1 MNEPRRE
8 KPGDITKYTEMA
20 DQDDAQGGFFT
31 GLSNRNGTKPGLAVM
46 NETFLVRF
54 EGIQTEKLNPT
65 QWRFVKDRFESSY
78 DWEQMMEMI
87 LECLEYFYDEGD
99 FQIDCQT
106 SIKAWLSEFE
116 GWGLMF
122 TLLPMDF
129 QKFLL
134 VLFAHMNVK
143 NSQENVVKSNRELFE
158 ELQEHYERETQGL
171 PLSDLVPK
179 VEARLLNIIGGPRVC
194 ERRKMLKVKFL
205 SQRYTLIA
213 NFTVEKKRL
222 RRSLVEHAAE
232 VVARMV
238 DDTEELEIPE
248 TLKPVVSDKIIDSE
262 WVASH
267 WCSVSIAKY
276 KKENPDFK
284 LDGEKEDHDKTVH
297 PVAPVPRFPL
307 TKWIF
312 QKLVPTIFYFVP
324 RMPDILF
331 TFGIYGIGLGFGMV
345 SKILRIFR
353 QR

>member
-1 MNEPRRE
+1 
-8 KPGDITKYTEMA
+8 MA

-87 LECLEYFYDEGD
+87 LECLDYFYDEGD

-248 TLKPVVSDKIIDSE
+248 TLKQVVNDKIIE
-262 WVASH
+262 R
-267 WCSVSIAKY
+267 SVEFAKY
-276 KKENPDFK
+276 KAGEEKEGIK
-284 LDGEKEDHDKTVH
+284 LDGVKEGHDKTVH
-297 PVAPVPRFPL
+297 QVVPVSDFPM
-307 TKWIF
+307 TKWLLENIF
-312 QKLVPTIFYFVP
+312 RKPLIFIQ
-324 RMPDILF
+324 RS
-331 TFGIYGIGLGFGMV
+331 FGRFFSFSFCSM
-345 SKILRIFR
+345 ILRFFR
-353 QR
+353 LR

>member
-1 MNEPRRE
+1 
-8 KPGDITKYTEMA
+8 MA
-20 DQDDAQGGFFT
+20 GQDDAQRGFFT
-31 GLSNRNGTKPGLAVM
+31 GLSNRNGTKPGFAVM

-87 LECLEYFYDEGD
+87 LECLEYFYDDGD

-143 NSQENVVKSNRELFE
+143 NSQEDVVKTNRELFE
-158 ELQEHYERETQGL
+158 ELQELYERETQGL

-222 RRSLVEHAAE
+222 RRTLVEHAAE
-232 VVARMV
+232 VVAGMV
-238 DDTEELEIPE
+238 DDIDDVDELEIPV
-248 TLKPVVSDKIIDSE
+248 TLKQVVIGKIIDAK
-262 WVASH
+262 WVAN
-267 WCSVSIAKY
+267 
-276 KKENPDFK
+276 KENTDVK
-284 LDGEKEDHDKTVH
+284 LNECGVKEDHDKTVH
-297 PVAPVPRFPL
+297 QVVPVPDFPM
-307 TKWIF
+307 TKWLLENIVRKPLIF
-312 QKLVPTIFYFVP
+312 IQ
-324 RMPDILF
+324 RS
-331 TFGIYGIGLGFGMV
+331 FGRFFSFSFFSM
-345 SKILRIFR
+345 ILRFFQLR
-353 QR
+353 

>member
-1 MNEPRRE
+1 
-8 KPGDITKYTEMA
+8 MA
-20 DQDDAQGGFFT
+20 GQDDAQRGFFT
-31 GLSNRNGTKPGLAVM
+31 GLSNRNGTKPGFAVM

-87 LECLEYFYDEGD
+87 LECLEYFYDDGD

-143 NSQENVVKSNRELFE
+143 NSQEDVVKTNRELFE
-158 ELQEHYERETQGL
+158 ELQELYERETQGL

-222 RRSLVEHAAE
+222 RRNLVEHAAE

-248 TLKPVVSDKIIDSE
+248 TLKPIVSDKIIDSE

-267 WCSVSIAKY
+267 WCSVSIHKY
-276 KKENPDFK
+276 KLENPDIK
-284 LDGEKEDHDKTVH
+284 LDGEKEDHDKTAHAVT
-297 PVAPVPRFPL
+297 PVPRFPM
-307 TKWIF
+307 TKWIS
-312 QKLVPTIFYFVP
+312 QKLVPAIFFFVP
-324 RMPDILF
+324 RIPDILF
-331 TFGIYGIGLGFGMV
+331 TFGIYGLGFGIYGLGLGLGIF
-345 SKILRIFR
+345 SKILRFFR
-353 QR
+353 RR

>member
-1 MNEPRRE
+1 LNEPRRE

-158 ELQEHYERETQGL
+158 ELQELYERETQGL

-222 RRSLVEHAAE
+222 RRNLVEHAAE

-267 WCSVSIAKY
+267 WCSVSIAKL

-284 LDGEKEDHDKTVH
+284 LDGEKDKTGH
-297 PVAPVPRFPL
+297 PVAPVPRFPM

-312 QKLVPTIFYFVP
+312 GKLVPTIFFLVP
-324 RMPDILF
+324 RIPDILIA
-331 TFGIYGIGLGFGMV
+331 FGLTGLGIGVGIFSEV
-345 SKILRIFR
+345 LRFFR
-353 QR
+353 RR

>member
-1 MNEPRRE
+1 MNE
-8 KPGDITKYTEMA
+8 
-20 DQDDAQGGFFT
+20 
-31 GLSNRNGTKPGLAVM
+31 N
-46 NETFLVRF
+46 FLVRF

-87 LECLEYFYDEGD
+87 LECLEYFYDDGD
-99 FQIDCQT
+99 FQIDCQS
-106 SIKAWLSEFE
+106 SIKAWLSEFG

-143 NSQENVVKSNRELFE
+143 NSQENVVKTNRELFE
-158 ELQEHYERETQGL
+158 ELQELYERETQGL

-179 VEARLLNIIGGPRVC
+179 VEAKLLNIIGGPRVC

-267 WCSVSIAKY
+267 WCSVSIANFKL
-276 KKENPDFK
+276 KNPDIK
-284 LDGEKEDHDKTVH
+284 LDGEKEEDHDKTVQH
-297 PVAPVPRFPL
+297 QVAPVPRFPM

-312 QKLVPTIFYFVP
+312 ENFVRRIFFSVPGVL
-324 RMPDILF
+324 DNLF
-331 TFGIYGIGLGFGMV
+331 SFGIYGLGFGLGIF
-345 SKILRIFR
+345 SKILRGFR
-353 QR
+353 RREIYSEEGAFVLISITTNELVNDELK

>member
-1 MNEPRRE
+1 
-8 KPGDITKYTEMA
+8 
-20 DQDDAQGGFFT
+20 
-31 GLSNRNGTKPGLAVM
+31 L
-46 NETFLVRF
+46 RF

-78 DWEQMMEMI
+78 DWEQMQEMI

-158 ELQEHYERETQGL
+158 ELQEVYERETQGL

-179 VEARLLNIIGGPRVC
+179 VEARLLNIIRGPRVC

-232 VVARMV
+232 VVAKMV

-297 PVAPVPRFPL
+297 PVASVPRFPL

-312 QKLVPTIFYFVP
+312 GKLVPTIFFFVP
-324 RMPDILF
+324 RIPDILF
-331 TFGIYGIGLGFGMV
+331 AFGLCGLGFGV
-345 SKILRIFR
+345 GIFSKILRIFR
-353 QR
+353 KR